1 MAGNCQKE
9 SGSEDF
15 SYIMEKI
22 PSSLFVFLGCY
33 DEESGCVHA
42 LHNEKF
48 RINEEILPIGAAQ
61 YAQFAADY
69 LEAGAGGE
77 MK

>member
-1 MAGNCQKE
+1 M
-9 SGSEDF
+9 
-15 SYIMEKI
+15 IMNRTA
-22 PSSLFVFLGCY
+22 VFRKGAIYELW
-33 DEESGCVHA
+33 EESGCVHA